1 MSDTPNTPETPKKK
15 KNFLIVYV
23 ISLLAIALLLLLFS
37 FLQSRRASEQ
47 ISDLQEEHNVFST
60 SALQSINNLND
71 RLGELEAQNQEL
83 IAEHAELTTKNAR
96 LSDENESLRSL
107 LTDARNELSSTRLD
121 LAASTDSFDELVALL
136 EQLEAD
142 GDLTITRDEDGA
154 ITGIEVK

>member
-1 MSDTPNTPETPKKK
+1 MNDTPNPPEAPKK

-107 LTDARNELSSTRLD
+107 LTDARNELSQTRLD
-121 LAASTDSFDELVALL
+121 LAASTDSFDDLVALL

-142 GDLTITRDEDGA
+142 GDLTITRDEDGK
-154 ITGIEVK
+154 ITGIEP

>member
-1 MSDTPNTPETPKKK
+1 MSDAPNPPETPKK

-71 RLGELEAQNQEL
+71 RLGELESQNKEL

-107 LTDARNELSSTRLD
+107 LTDARNELSQTRLD

-142 GDLTITRDEDGA
+142 GDLTITRDEDGKIIA
-154 ITGIEVK
+154 VEP

>member
-1 MSDTPNTPETPKKK
+1 MSDTPNTPETPKK

-60 SALQSINNLND
+60 SALQSINSLND
-71 RLGELEAQNQEL
+71 RLGELESQNKEL
-83 IAEHAELTTKNAR
+83 IAEHAELSTKNAR

-107 LTDARNELSSTRLD
+107 LTDARNELSQTRLD
-121 LAASTDSFDELVALL
+121 LAASTDSFDDLVELL

-142 GDLTITRDEDGA
+142 GDITLTRDEDGA
-154 ITGIEVK
+154 ITGIETK

>member
-1 MSDTPNTPETPKKK
+1 MNDTPNPPEAPKKK

-107 LTDARNELSSTRLD
+107 LTDARNELSQTRLD

-142 GDLTITRDEDGA
+142 GDLTITRDEDGKIIA
-154 ITGIEVK
+154 VEP

>member
-1 MSDTPNTPETPKKK
+1 MNDTPNPPEAPKKK

-107 LTDARNELSSTRLD
+107 LTDARNELSQTRLD
-121 LAASTDSFDELVALL
+121 LAASTDSFDDLVALL

-142 GDLTITRDEDGA
+142 GDLTITRDEDGV
-154 ITGIEVK
+154 ITGIEP

>member
-60 SALQSINNLND
+60 SALQSINSLAGSLPEPGNTLTASPSP
-71 RLGELEAQNQEL
+71 RRRTSFAQG
-83 IAEHAELTTKNAR
+83 T
-96 LSDENESLRSL
+96 
-107 LTDARNELSSTRLD
+107 
-121 LAASTDSFDELVALL
+121 SFSVPC
-136 EQLEAD
+136 
-142 GDLTITRDEDGA
+142 
-154 ITGIEVK
+154 

>member
-1 MSDTPNTPETPKKK
+1 MSDTPNTPENPKKK
-15 KNFLIVYV
+15 KNFLLVYV

-47 ISDLQEEHNVFST
+47 ISDLQAEHNVFST

-71 RLGELEAQNQEL
+71 RLGELESQNKEL
-83 IAEHAELTTKNAR
+83 IAEHAELSTKNAR
-96 LSDENESLRSL
+96 LTDENDELRSQ

-121 LAASTDSFDELVALL
+121 LAASTDRVDDLTAIL

-142 GDLTITRDEDGA
+142 GEIALTRDESGN
-154 ITGIEVK
+154 IVGLE

>member
-1 MSDTPNTPETPKKK
+1 MNDTPNPPEAPKKK

-107 LTDARNELSSTRLD
+107 LTDARNELSQTRLD

-154 ITGIEVK
+154 ITGIEP

>member
-1 MSDTPNTPETPKKK
+1 MSDAPNPPETPKK

-107 LTDARNELSSTRLD
+107 LTDARNELSQTRLD
-121 LAASTDSFDELVALL
+121 LAASADSFDELVALL

-142 GDLTITRDEDGA
+142 GDLTITRDEDGT
-154 ITGIEVK
+154 IVEIEAK